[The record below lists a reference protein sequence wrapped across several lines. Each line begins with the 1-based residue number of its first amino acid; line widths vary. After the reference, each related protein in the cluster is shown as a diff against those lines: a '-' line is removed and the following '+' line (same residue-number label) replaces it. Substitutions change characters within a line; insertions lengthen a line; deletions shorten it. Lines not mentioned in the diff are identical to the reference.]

1 MGTVFGQRG
10 HVNQIRQ
17 NISKRISAKVSA
29 IKKGLNMQL
38 IIFIINQIKTLLEC
52 HSVTGLQ
59 KCTIIKML
67 H

>member
-1 MGTVFGQRG
+1 MGTVFDQRG

-38 IIFIINQIKTLLEC
+38 IILIKTLLEC

-59 KCTIIKML
+59 KCIIIKML